1 MRRADAG
8 AIASGAFVGAV
19 VALMAIQIWTE
30 VSRPASFPTTTI
42 VTLPTPFTIP
52 TPTPRATVPLT
63 LTPDGLGLVSFG
75 QPGEATVDEVTA
87 ILGSPTS
94 DDRWTCPE
102 PAGDVRFVGWAEL
115 GVFLIDDVFVGYVDA
130 IYYPPEFG
138 PLMGLETEDGV
149 GIGLDLEDLQARY
162 GDRLRFLE
170 PDGEFDADHQKF
182 VLDGE
187 GGIWGVVEQGPDGSR
202 VITIAAGTTCF
213 DNGP

>member
-1 MRRADAG
+1 VRRADAG

-19 VALMAIQIWTE
+19 LALMAVLIWTA
-30 VSRPASFPTTTI
+30 VSRPAAFPTTTMSA
-42 VTLPTPFTIP
+42 LPTPFAIP
-52 TPTPRATVPLT
+52 TPTPRAAVPLT
-63 LTPDGLGLVSFG
+63 LAPDGLGLVSFG
-75 QPGEATVDEVTA
+75 QAGEATVDQLRA
-87 ILGSPTS
+87 FLGSPTS
-94 DDRWTCPE
+94 DDRWTCTE
-102 PAGDVRFVGWAEL
+102 PAADVHFVQWAEL
-115 GVFLIDDVFVGYVDA
+115 GVFLIDNVFVGYVDA

-138 PLMGLETEDGV
+138 PLLGLQTEDGV
-149 GIGLDLEDLQARY
+149 GIGLDLQDLQARY
-162 GDRLRFLE
+162 GYRLQILE